1 MENDLIR
8 GINDNKPAYYYT
20 ELKLIIQLETVIQ
33 PEDYTAKTHMH
44 SKYKQANS
52 SEKENRGRKK
62 DGRCYTRIFGQ
73 VFMEN
78 IESIDLLLRTSAWF
92 ALAQKPHNITEGL
105 CVVTGSQWYNNG
117 LMKLSLDDYQV

>member
-1 MENDLIR
+1 MGRYCILYVYVISHSQTKITTRRMENDLIW
-8 GINDNKPAYYYT
+8 GNYDNKPAYYYT

-52 SEKENRGRKK
+52 SEKENRGHKK

-78 IESIDLLLRTSAWF
+78 IESIDLLLRTSA
-92 ALAQKPHNITEGL
+92 
-105 CVVTGSQWYNNG
+105 
-117 LMKLSLDDYQV
+117 